1 MSTEEM
7 TMKTNVTA
15 IYPSAVSAKSETEAK
30 SAHKTR
36 VSALRC
42 ALSSLVALAGC
53 GGMAFG
59 FWMLAERQKNLGFID
74 VLIALAVVAGAA
86 VAACGIASLVRTVK
100 DRRDSA
106 K

>member
-15 IYPSAVSAKSETEAK
+15 VYPSAVCAKSETAAR
-30 SAHKTR
+30 STHKTR
-36 VSALRC
+36 VFALRS
-42 ALSSLVALAGC
+42 ALSSLVTLAGC

-74 VLIALAVVAGAA
+74 VLIALAVIAGAA
-86 VAACGIASLVRTVK
+86 VAACGIAAIVRTVK

>member
-1 MSTEEM
+1 
-7 TMKTNVTA
+7 
-15 IYPSAVSAKSETEAK
+15 
-30 SAHKTR
+30 
-36 VSALRC
+36 
-42 ALSSLVALAGC
+42 
-53 GGMAFG
+53 
-59 FWMLAERQKNLGFID
+59 MLAERQKNLGFID